1 MSTNPPS
8 LSPDAFS
15 PLPELSTILSRLRPP
30 PSSNTLN
37 PLASPAPASQPT
49 PSAATPLPT
58 TAASTGPLSLKE
70 VPAATDP
77 IKHRLQRARQQVR
90 ALPDIGRTVEEQ
102 EREIDELQ
110 GRIRQQKEVLKMLRE
125 VGIHFGVGDEGE
137 GGKKEH
143 VQEGEDRDMVMR

>member
-1 MSTNPPS
+1 MSTPNSP

-30 PSSNTLN
+30 PSSSNN

-49 PSAATPLPT
+49 PSAATPLPA
-58 TAASTGPLSLKE
+58 TASATGPLSLKE

-77 IKHRLQRARQQVR
+77 IKHKLQRARQQVK

-102 EREIDELQ
+102 EKEIEELT
-110 GRIRQQKEVLKMLRE
+110 GRITQQKEVLRVLRE
-125 VGIHFGVGDEGE
+125 VGIRFGVGDEE
-137 GGKKEH
+137 GGKKEESG
-143 VQEGEDRDMVMR
+143 EGEDRDMVMR